1 VPIERE
7 NIGNLL
13 QERNLFVLQDKN
25 IQKMLILMSLKLLY
39 AGILLEGGI
48 VSYDSN
54 IMGGFG
60 LGILVQG
67 SYQIQ
72 TGQGNHLPTMVST
85 SNGKILK
92 SVYISKTILS
102 QAIDQSLF
110 KYVSFKRLL
119 EVETGYTTNEP
130 VQILQRQ

>member
-13 QERNLFVLQDKN
+13 QERNLIRSTRQEYTKDADPSVPQ
-25 IQKMLILMSLKLLY
+25 ITPLLY

-48 VSYDSN
+48 AYDSN
-54 IMGGFG
+54 IITVV
-60 LGILVQG
+60 LVVGILVQEEL
-67 SYQIQ
+67 SIQ
-72 TGQGNHLPTMVST
+72 TGQSNHLPRMVST

-102 QAIDQSLF
+102 QAIDQSLLSKF
-110 KYVSFKRLL
+110 
-119 EVETGYTTNEP
+119 
-130 VQILQRQ
+130 

>member
-13 QERNLFVLQDKN
+13 QERNLIRSTRQEYTKDADPSVPQITPYYMLEYYLKVVLFL
-25 IQKMLILMSLKLLY
+25 MTLILSQVVL
-39 AGILLEGGI
+39 
-48 VSYDSN
+48 V
-54 IMGGFG
+54 
-60 LGILVQG
+60 LGILVQ

-92 SVYISKTILS
+92 SVY
-102 QAIDQSLF
+102 F
-110 KYVSFKRLL
+110 KNNTFSSYRSESF
-119 EVETGYTTNEP
+119 YM
-130 VQILQRQ
+130 

>member
-1 VPIERE
+1 MTLI
-7 NIGNLL
+7 LL
-13 QERNLFVLQDKN
+13 QVVL
-25 IQKMLILMSLKLLY
+25 
-39 AGILLEGGI
+39 
-48 VSYDSN
+48 
-54 IMGGFG
+54 G
-60 LGILVQG
+60 LGILVQR

-130 VQILQRQ
+130 VQMAVTEAIESSFNFSFRRN